1 MPDALL
7 ASTLGHLA
15 WLVAK
20 ATENPPKRIAESG
33 IVGRIVDEL
42 GPAFVVEVTDLGD
55 GSINLFA
62 RRGAPKLLW
71 NFHLDT
77 VPAAKGWDGSPFEL
91 QVREGRAF
99 GLGACDI
106 KGAVAAML
114 SAVQSTTADVALL
127 FSTDEEA
134 GKGRCIAEFVSRG
147 LPFDGV
153 VVAEPT
159 RGEAVLA
166 HRGIGTASGRFL
178 GRAGHASRADA
189 SGDSATHEAVRW
201 AGAALD
207 LAESFSSENASANAS
222 PGDRLVGLRFNLGR
236 IEGGEKPNVVAA
248 EARVRFGV
256 RPPPGHDPRATV
268 ERVEALAPHAA
279 RVEWEPGFFGP
290 PLPAGEGETLALAGR
305 NLAARLDLPVGP
317 PVDFW
322 TEAALFSARGYA
334 AIVFGPGDI
343 AQAHSKN
350 EWVELQQLASVA
362 HVYHD
367 LLAVP
372 FDPDPLRRKA

>member
-1 MPDALL
+1 
-7 ASTLGHLA
+7 
-15 WLVAK
+15 VAK

-33 IVGRIVDEL
+33 IVDRIVAEL

-62 RRGAPKLLW
+62 RRGAPRLLW

-77 VPAAKGWDGSPFEL
+77 VPAARGWDGSPFEL
-91 QVREGRAF
+91 QVRDGRAF

-134 GKGRCIAEFVSRG
+134 GKGRCIANFVSRE

-159 RGEAVLA
+159 RGQAALA

-189 SGDSATHEAVRW
+189 SGDSAIHEAVRW
-201 AGAALD
+201 AAAALD
-207 LAESFSSENASANAS
+207 YADSFPSSNAT
-222 PGDRLVGLRFNLGR
+222 GDLTGLRFNLGR
-236 IEGGEKPNVVAA
+236 IEGGAKPNVVAA
-248 EARVRFGV
+248 EARLRFGV
-256 RPPPGHDPRATV
+256 RPPPGYDPRATV
-268 ERVEALAPHAA
+268 ERVQALAPRSD

-290 PLPAGEGETLALAGR
+290 PLPAGEEADSRAHSGR
-305 NLAARLDLPVGP
+305 DLAARLDLPIGP

-322 TEAALFSARGYA
+322 TEAALFSARGYP

-343 AQAHSKN
+343 AQAHTKD
-350 EWVELQQLASVA
+350 EWVGLEQLARVA
-362 HVYHD
+362 QTYHR
-367 LLAVP
+367 LLTPTA
-372 FDPDPLRRKA
+372 